1 MRKHNGPGHI
11 LCTHADGSRLLKEN
25 IIQMPTN
32 GGRHHMTSDECM
44 LQAFAITS
52 SARCV
57 FSKKLDRSARICSR
71 LVIDS
76 LTLVSCMFEPM
87 SKREREREREI

>member
-1 MRKHNGPGHI
+1 
-11 LCTHADGSRLLKEN
+11 
-25 IIQMPTN
+25 
-32 GGRHHMTSDECM
+32 MTSEECM
-44 LQAFAITS
+44 LQAFAMAA

-87 SKREREREREI
+87 SKRERERERERASERERERERQKERQKERERERGRGRERERERERE

>member
-1 MRKHNGPGHI
+1 
-11 LCTHADGSRLLKEN
+11 
-25 IIQMPTN
+25 
-32 GGRHHMTSDECM
+32 MTSDECM

-52 SARCV
+52 STRCV

-87 SKREREREREI
+87 SKRERERERESKREKERERDRERERERDREREREGDRHREAER